1 MINVIVQE
9 HTLSWQYRTSRPW
22 LLPLSIT
29 TQKRKLLLSDKN
41 LSFPTDRFVCLFF
54 FVHGP
59 TDEQRDPLIKIPKL
73 VKGTLFH
80 RAMWLWP
87 MQNKSTCLAHKFN
100 LLKLNAKSKVK
111 PEESGCNFCTT
122 FFQGGGREAIRT
134 LCLVVCIVVWI
145 ALIVLKVFRTIS
157 TILDDQGNYTKTY
170 LLIHETSD
178 LTRMCERKAIARITP
193 LWIASVFFR
202 VVISKVVLI
211 TWTNFEGLLQSRQP
225 ESLWISQAT
234 LKLTT

>member
-1 MINVIVQE
+1 MINIIVQE
-9 HTLSWQYRTSRPW
+9 HTLSWQYRTSCPW
-22 LLPLSIT
+22 LLPLSIQT
-29 TQKRKLLLSDKN
+29 TKQKLLLSDKN
-41 LSFPTDRFVCLFF
+41 LQVRLLVF
-54 FVHGP
+54 FVHRP

-73 VKGTLFH
+73 VKGTLFY

-100 LLKLNAKSKVK
+100 LLKLNANSKVK

-122 FFQGGGREAIRT
+122 FFEGGGREAIRT

-145 ALIVLKVFRTIS
+145 TLIVLKVFRTIS